1 MSSRHVIVVGGGVV
15 GAFTAYYL
23 LKKGWSVTVVE
34 RDRLGRGASGGNCG
48 LIVPNHIL
56 PLNSFR
62 TLAQGLLW
70 MVRKDAPLYI
80 KPSRANPGLLK
91 WLLQFAWHA
100 RPEAILK
107 AIEGRHQLLQS
118 SFDLYQEFMAA
129 EKAACGW
136 NVDDGS
142 LHVYQSATLW
152 AQYRKTNVF
161 LNRFGIQAEPMDGK
175 AVHKFA
181 STLSP
186 QVVGGWHYRHT
197 AHLRP
202 EYLMSELRRILSQ
215 RGARILEN
223 CSVDR
228 IRSENGNAVAMLAA
242 QKKLTADAYV
252 LSTGAWTPYFEKALG
267 CRVPIQP
274 GKGYSITLNRSTAF
288 PKIPCFFEEQR
299 VVSTPWTNDCRLGG
313 TMEFSGF
320 DNQLD
325 RRRLVALN
333 SAYRRYVDCRRMAD
347 IKEEWCGFRPMTVD
361 GLPFIG
367 RSPRLGNVYLA
378 AGHNMIGISA
388 APATG
393 KLMAELLEGA
403 TPHIDPHP
411 FRVDRLKS

>member
-152 AQYRKTNVF
+152 AQYRT
-161 LNRFGIQAEPMDGK
+161 
-175 AVHKFA
+175 

-242 QKKLTADAYV
+242 EKKLTADAYV

-288 PKIPCFFEEQR
+288 PKIPCFFEE
-299 VVSTPWTNDCRLGG
+299 
-313 TMEFSGF
+313 
-320 DNQLD
+320 LD